1 MRRKRL
7 VALILAVVLILV
19 LPVGVYFYPA
29 LFGNK
34 NNNGDGDN
42 NTPQGPTNLS
52 AIIAATLKKI
62 TSLNY
67 SIFDTY
73 AENSEVDNYYYVDG
87 GSSEVENYANV
98 ALTKSQLEKYFENLA
113 NCVMVPAALDF
124 VVNSVD
130 SEIYQNPFEVGQTYY
145 CKEITSNNTYIYY
158 YKAEM
163 QDSLTQI

>member
-62 TSLNY
+62 TSQNY
-67 SIFDTY
+67 AIFDTY
-73 AENSEVDNYYYVDG
+73 ADNSEVDNYYYTGDDL
-87 GSSEVENYANV
+87 SEIENYANV
-98 ALTKSQLEKYFENLA
+98 ALTKGQLNNYFRSLQT
-113 NCVMVPAALDF
+113 CVMVPAALDF
-124 VVNSVD
+124 VVNNSD
-130 SEIYQNPFEVGQTYY
+130 SEVYQNHIQFD
-145 CKEITSNNTYIYY
+145 K
-158 YKAEM
+158 
-163 QDSLTQI
+163 